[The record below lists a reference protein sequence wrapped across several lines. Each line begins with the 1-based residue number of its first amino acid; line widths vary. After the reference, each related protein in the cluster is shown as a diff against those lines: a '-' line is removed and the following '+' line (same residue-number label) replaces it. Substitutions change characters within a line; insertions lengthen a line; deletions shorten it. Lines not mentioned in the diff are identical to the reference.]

1 MEHPV
6 PTLLLNDTDNSTQS
20 NSYSLG
26 LSPVNEAIQ
35 VAIKARSKGYKK
47 ALIIAPNNAWGN
59 EVTKAFISQWN
70 EDGGHIVDSLRY
82 EAKQDLNKSMKDF
95 LQITNSQEREKN

>member
-1 MEHPV
+1 MLLYPLTKTQVATIASMEHPV
-6 PTLLLNDTDNSTQS
+6 PTLLLNDTDTSTQS

-59 EVTKAFISQWN
+59 EVTKAFINQWN
-70 EDGGHIVDSLRY
+70 EDGAILLTLF
-82 EAKQDLNKSMKDF
+82 ATKPNK
-95 LQITNSQEREKN
+95 I